1 MIYINAPIGVGKTS
15 LTKILTK
22 DLGTKGFYENVDDVP
37 MLKEF
42 YSAGAESRNDLAFA
56 LQVDFLLYRFRQL
69 REGLYLAE
77 HDGAQ
82 NTVYDSSLLSDAQMA
97 YNLYKRGEFPEKMY
111 NLYVQLNQE
120 MVTDVAGHPFNGL
133 PDLVVFLD
141 APFDLMLSHIAKRG
155 REMEVTDPD
164 LVDYY
169 RSVWET
175 YRHWAKSFAG
185 CAMVTIDMNKYDFV
199 NSKEDAHA
207 VLDIIEQKLVDLGK
221 LRESE
226 FEQIKAKREHV

>member
-1 MIYINAPIGVGKTS
+1 
-15 LTKILTK
+15 
-22 DLGTKGFYENVDDVP
+22 

-42 YSAGAESRNDLAFA
+42 YSAGADSRNDLAFA

-77 HDGAQ
+77 HDGVQ

-120 MVTDVAGHPFNGL
+120 MVSDVAGHPFNGL

-141 APFDLMLSHIAKRG
+141 APFELMLNHIAKRG
-155 REMEVTDPD
+155 REMEVTDPE

-169 RSVWET
+169 RSVWDT
-175 YRHWAKSFAG
+175 YQHWAKSFAG
-185 CAMVTIDMNKYDFV
+185 CAMVSIDMNKYDFV
-199 NSKEDAHA
+199 NNEDDARA

-221 LRESE
+221 LTEQQ
-226 FEQIKAKREHV
+226 FEEIKSNRGHSVTD